1 MHIYEPAWFKT
12 KHQSFADSADE
23 TFWYVSNFCCNKQD
37 RHSFPK
43 PRLSQVEVELLLFQL
58 GLAAAKI
65 VFYLVCLRFD
75 KAMEGTGS
83 VWIWGDVIAQA
94 FCVFFSWVPAVSPVT
109 GACLRLV
116 HVRYK
121 VQYFFS
127 ISHALIFFFDGLSM
141 GWSLWCALK
150 VSLPIL
156 QLALFLLTC
165 FLCIGMFLLSV
176 PLATSSQLKLCH
188 SKEQKRQNSY
198 ILNRL
203 EIWWVRS

>member
-1 MHIYEPAWFKT
+1 MHIYEAAWFET

-127 ISHALIFFFDGLSM
+127 ISHALIFFFWWLVYGMVPVMRSE
-141 GWSLWCALK
+141 SLITNSA
-150 VSLPIL
+150 VSIIPSY
-156 QLALFLLTC
+156 
-165 FLCIGMFLLSV
+165 MFSLHRHVLIVSATGNLLS
-176 PLATSSQLKLCH
+176 A
-188 SKEQKRQNSY
+188 
-198 ILNRL
+198 
-203 EIWWVRS
+203 